1 MLDLFFGI
9 FIMLLEDKGEEAAA
23 AASTSIL
30 VVARQCLL
38 ANWLNARRGERL
50 EDVHEEEC
58 SSEIVVFVSRGT
70 LEVDEWVLDGLCH
83 LAVNLGRQK

>member
-1 MLDLFFGI
+1 MLDAFFGI

-38 ANWLNARRGERL
+38 ANWLNARREERL
-50 EDVHEEEC
+50 EYVHEEEC
-58 SSEIVVFVSRGT
+58 SSEIVVFVSSGT
-70 LEVDEWVLDGLCH
+70 FEVDEWVLGGLCH
-83 LAVNLGRQK
+83 FAVNLGSQK